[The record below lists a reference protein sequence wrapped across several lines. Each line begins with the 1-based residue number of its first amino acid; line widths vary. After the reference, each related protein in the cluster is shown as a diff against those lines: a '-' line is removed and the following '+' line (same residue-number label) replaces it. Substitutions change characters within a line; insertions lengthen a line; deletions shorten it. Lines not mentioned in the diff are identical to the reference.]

1 MLAGRGD
8 KPVQSTY
15 PGVLFGVHNLLG
27 VVALRGLVCP
37 SACIESRFISFE
49 PVCRGKSS
57 VAVEWDRSAL
67 LNSFIGKDAER
78 F

>member
-15 PGVLFGVHNLLG
+15 PGVLFDVHNLLG
-27 VVALRGLVCP
+27 VVALRCIVCP
-37 SACIESRFISFE
+37 SACTEPRFISFE
-49 PVCRGKSS
+49 PLCRGESS
-57 VAVEWDRSAL
+57 VAVEWERRDL
-67 LNSFIGKDAER
+67 LTSFIGKDADR